1 MQKNEGDVDEGGE
14 FVLLAVQGQLLRL
27 TDLGS

>member
-1 MQKNEGDVDEGGE
+1 MRRNEGDVDEGGE
-14 FVLLAVQGQLLRL
+14 FAPLAVQGQLRL